1 MGKEMGKPA
10 LRNIPSGKS
19 ANQTNS
25 YAGSQNKTPTAN
37 QNEGRAGRPR
47 YGSETL
53 AVDKKAFNRHRE
65 LDTPNTSSWKGVDG
79 STGDR

>member
-19 ANQTNS
+19 ANQTS
-25 YAGSQNKTPTAN
+25 AYSGSQEKTPTAN
-37 QNEGRAGRPR
+37 QDEGRAGRPK

-53 AVDKKAFNRHRE
+53 GVNKGAFNRHRE
-65 LDTPNTSSWKGVDG
+65 LDTPTSSWKGVDG